1 MEYSVLADPDQQVK
15 WEDYWLNRFKETNK
29 GRLPIY
35 NKISG
40 SSRESESEAENE

>member
-1 MEYSVLADPDQQVK
+1 M
-15 WEDYWLNRFKETNK
+15 KETNK

-40 SSRESESEAENE
+40 FSSEAETEAKDE